1 MTDHIRASGVI
12 LVQEDGVKKVVL
24 VKHESSLNGIYYLLP
39 GGGLELAESI
49 EECVIREVH
58 EECGLNVIIKKFI
71 FCKDVYSDQDH
82 TLDMIFLCDKIGGEL
97 ENLDPD
103 KKVKEVCLLSEEE
116 LQNVNFIPKQIKSK
130 IFGALENPE
139 FLGKFKYPEKN

>member
-1 MTDHIRASGVI
+1 MVNYIRASGV
-12 LVQEDGVKKVVL
+12 VFVEDNGIKKVVL
-24 VKHESSLNGIYYLLP
+24 VKHESSLNGIYYMLP
-39 GGGLELAESI
+39 GGGLELTESV

-58 EECGLNVIIKKFI
+58 EECGLNVRVKKFI
-71 FCKDVYSDQDH
+71 FCKDVYSETDH
-82 TLDMIFLCDKIGGEL
+82 TLDMIFLCEKIGGNL

-116 LQNVNFIPKQIKSK
+116 VLNINLIPKQIKSK
-130 IFGALENPE
+130 IFNNLDVPE